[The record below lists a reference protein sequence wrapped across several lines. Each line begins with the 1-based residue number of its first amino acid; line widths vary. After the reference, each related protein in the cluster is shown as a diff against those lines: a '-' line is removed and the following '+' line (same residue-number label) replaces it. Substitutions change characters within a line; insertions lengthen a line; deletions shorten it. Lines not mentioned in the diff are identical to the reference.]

1 MKKYDKYKTSGIQ
14 WIGQIPEGWEVCKFK
29 HFANQ
34 ITTPSKDSNKIGLEN
49 IESATGRFVK
59 TNSEFDGNGIHF
71 LQNDIVY
78 GKLRPYLKKVWMAEF
93 EGNAVGDFFVYR
105 CKDNSFPNFVKY
117 LMLSEGFT
125 DVANGSTT
133 GAKMPR
139 VSSSFISNL
148 SCALPSPDEQRDIAA
163 YLDDKTGKIDKAT
176 EAINK
181 QIDDLR
187 AYRQS
192 LISETVTKGLNP
204 DAPMKDSGIQW
215 IGQIPKHWDCF
226 KLRNLTSKIG
236 SGSTPRGG
244 AAVYTDS
251 GVKFLRSQNIY
262 NDGLKLTDVAH
273 INEDTHQK
281 MSNTHVLVGDVL
293 YNITGGSIGRCCIAP
308 DSLGEANVNQHVS
321 IIRAN
326 ELIENVFLLYCLQSI
341 YGQSQTKVLQS
352 GSNREGLSASAFGNF
367 SILVPPLSE
376 QRDIATYLDEK
387 TAKIDE
393 AIKALETQRDDL
405 ALLKNSLI
413 SEAVTGKVDVRG
425 WNNNHETRN

>member
-187 AYRQS
+187 SYRQS

-215 IGQIPKHWDCF
+215 IGQIPKHWEVCKFKHFAIQITTPSKDSNKIGLENIESATGRF
-226 KLRNLTSKIG
+226 VKTNSEFDGNGIHFLQNDIVYGKLRPYLKKVWMAKFEGNEVGDFFVYRCKDNSFPAFVKYLMLSEGFTDIAN
-236 SGSTPRGG
+236 GSTTGAKMPRVSSSFISDLSC
-244 AAVYTDS
+244 ALPS
-251 GVKFLRSQNIY
+251 
-262 NDGLKLTDVAH
+262 
-273 INEDTHQK
+273 
-281 MSNTHVLVGDVL
+281 
-293 YNITGGSIGRCCIAP
+293 P
-308 DSLGEANVNQHVS
+308 DEQET
-321 IIRAN
+321 I
-326 ELIENVFLLYCLQSI
+326 
-341 YGQSQTKVLQS
+341 
-352 GSNREGLSASAFGNF
+352 SAF
-367 SILVPPLSE
+367 
-376 QRDIATYLDEK
+376 LDKK

-405 ALLKNSLI
+405 AMLKQSLI

-425 WNNNHETRN
+425 WNSNNETRN